1 MIYMSPKEVKE
12 LLSRETEFKILDVRE
27 NYEHDQCNI
36 SCMHIP
42 MSDIKNNLDNLKK
55 IKKIAFMCR
64 SGKRAEAVAG
74 PVNPVWKAHIFL
86 KKSALHPAL
95 KSQIVSGANGVYTYE
110 ALRVVHYIRQV

>member
-1 MIYMSPKEVKE
+1 MIYMSPKEAKE
-12 LLSRETEFKILDVRE
+12 LLNTETEFKILDVRE

-64 SGKRAEAVAG
+64 SGKRAEAVANWLEKEHYFQNLIVIEG
-74 PVNPVWKAHIFL
+74 GILNWKE
-86 KKSALHPAL
+86 
-95 KSQIVSGANGVYTYE
+95 QIDPSLE
-110 ALRVVHYIRQV
+110 IE

>member
-64 SGKRAEAVAG
+64 SGKRAEAVANWLEKEHYFQNLIVIEG
-74 PVNPVWKAHIFL
+74 GILNWKE
-86 KKSALHPAL
+86 
-95 KSQIVSGANGVYTYE
+95 QIDPSLE
-110 ALRVVHYIRQV
+110 IE

>member
-64 SGKRAEAVAG
+64 SGQRAEAVANWLEKEHYFQNLIVIEG
-74 PVNPVWKAHIFL
+74 GILNWKE
-86 KKSALHPAL
+86 
-95 KSQIVSGANGVYTYE
+95 QIDPSLE
-110 ALRVVHYIRQV
+110 IE

>member
-1 MIYMSPKEVKE
+1 MSPKEVKE

-64 SGKRAEAVAG
+64 SGKRAEAVANWLEKEHYFQNLIVIEG
-74 PVNPVWKAHIFL
+74 GILNWKE
-86 KKSALHPAL
+86 
-95 KSQIVSGANGVYTYE
+95 QIDPSLE
-110 ALRVVHYIRQV
+110 IE